1 MGHDHLK
8 THRVVARPLSKPAEG
23 GRDVW
28 NRVRSPGH
36 GDALWPLSPSPDA
49 CRLAPRLPRR
59 WPPPCVSSSSSAS
72 HLGASEL
79 AASSHGDSLPVSG
92 PGPSVRVPGLP
103 GLALGLLLFGATAP
117 RDGTRPR
124 GSRPR
129 RARRSGSAC
138 GRDQGPPHSPPPP
151 RLLELRPV
159 PASVPR
165 GRTTRAVAPRAWRS
179 RRDGTGRD
187 GLRKRRCRPPPFP
200 ASACDF
206 TAADETAGHGRF
218 FFFFFFGFS

>member
-8 THRVVARPLSKPAEG
+8 TDRVVARALSKPAEG

-28 NRVRSPGH
+28 NRVRRPGH

-72 HLGASEL
+72 HLGASEV

-92 PGPSVRVPGLP
+92 PGSRGCPAWPLVSFSSEPQPHGTARDLVAHGPAPLAAAEARAAGTRDPHTRCRLP
-103 GLALGLLLFGATAP
+103 GSWSCGGP
-117 RDGTRPR
+117 RVRAAWAHDE
-124 GSRPR
+124 SR
-129 RARRSGSAC
+129 RAQSLA
-138 GRDQGPPHSPPPP
+138 
-151 RLLELRPV
+151 E
-159 PASVPR
+159 
-165 GRTTRAVAPRAWRS
+165 RTG
-179 RRDGTGRD
+179 RDGTGRD

-200 ASACDF
+200 PSACDF
-206 TAADETAGHGRF
+206 TAADETAGHGRC
-218 FFFFFFGFS
+218 FFFFFFGFI